1 MNTQTLTIVTTATTF
16 PTIHIMTLN
25 SLIVTKSIK
34 SFLNLIL
41 LIGHCTFS
49 GPTKHFQVQLIGFFL
64 LDHMSIIPYTTLS
77 CYYKKCTEIQIHL
90 FST

>member
-1 MNTQTLTIVTTATTF
+1 MNTQTLTIVTTTTTF

-41 LIGHCTFS
+41 LIGHF
-49 GPTKHFQVQLIGFFL
+49 PPLVVQQNIFGC
-64 LDHMSIIPYTTLS
+64 S
-77 CYYKKCTEIQIHL
+77 
-90 FST
+90 